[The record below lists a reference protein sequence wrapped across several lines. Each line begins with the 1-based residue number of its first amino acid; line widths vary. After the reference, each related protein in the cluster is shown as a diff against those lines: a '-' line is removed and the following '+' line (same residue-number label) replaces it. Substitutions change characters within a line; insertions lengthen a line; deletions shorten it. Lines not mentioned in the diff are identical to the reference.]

1 MNAISQNIV
10 IIRIEYLKSTNHTTI
25 INFLFTL
32 LDLRNELHTLRNIL
46 SREKDVV
53 FILVQDSVSIIHSAV
68 V

>member
-1 MNAISQNIV
+1 MV
-10 IIRIEYLKSTNHTTI
+10 LFRIEHLKSTKHTTI

-46 SREKDVV
+46 SREKEVV
-53 FILVQDSVSIIHSAV
+53 FILVQDTVSIIHSAV